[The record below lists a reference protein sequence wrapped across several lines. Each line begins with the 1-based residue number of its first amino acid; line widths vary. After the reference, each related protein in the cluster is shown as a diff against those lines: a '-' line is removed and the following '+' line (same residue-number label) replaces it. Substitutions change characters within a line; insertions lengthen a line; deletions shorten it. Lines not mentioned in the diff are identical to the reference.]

1 MLMPLFVLYILMSIQ
16 TWLGDGALK
25 AIKQYSLKSNWRE
38 PCCRSVVA
46 LLQLLLL
53 LWFFLLFLFVVLL
66 LQLLLPLHVMLVVCV
81 LLFFCHAQR

>member
-25 AIKQYSLKSNWRE
+25 AIKQYSLKSSWRE

-46 LLQLLLL
+46 LLLLLLL
-53 LWFFLLFLFVVLL
+53 LWFLLLFLFVVLL
-66 LQLLLPLHVMLVVCV
+66 LQLLLLLHVMLRVC
-81 LLFFCHAQR
+81 